1 MDAVHVGIDVSRDR
15 LDVHVLP
22 QGESFALARSA
33 AGLDELVARL
43 APVGAVRIALEATG
57 GFETVAA
64 ASLARAG
71 LPVVVVNPAQVRHFA
86 QALGQKAK
94 TDPIDALMIARFIQA
109 TQPAI
114 RPVADEQAQVLGDL
128 VGRRRQIV
136 AMIAAERQRGHRASP
151 RQLRSI
157 RRLLKAL
164 QAELS
169 EIEGEIDDQVKSS
182 PLWCARQDLLA
193 SVPGIGSTLARTLLA
208 ELPELG
214 QASPKQIAALAG
226 LAPHVRQSGQWRG
239 RSVISGGR
247 ACVRAAL
254 FMGALCATR
263 HNPVLKVFYER
274 LVAAGKPKKL
284 AVIAVARKLLTI
296 LNAILR
302 DNKPWQNA

>member
-22 QGESFALARSA
+22 QGESFALARTAS
-33 AGLDELVARL
+33 GLEALVARL
-43 APVGAVRIALEATG
+43 ALLGAARIALEATG
-57 GFETVAA
+57 GFETVVA

-94 TDPIDALMIARFIQA
+94 TDPIDAAMIARFVQA
-109 TQPAI
+109 TQPVV
-114 RPVADEQAQVLGDL
+114 RPVPDAQAQALGEL
-128 VGRRRQIV
+128 VSRRRQIV
-136 AMIAAERQRGHRASP
+136 AMIAAERQRAHRASP

-157 RRLLKAL
+157 RRLLTAL
-164 QAELS
+164 QAELG

-182 PLWCARQDLLA
+182 PVWCARQDLLA
-193 SVPGIGSTLARTLLA
+193 SVPGVGPTLARTLLA

-239 RSVISGGR
+239 RSFISGGR
-247 ACVRAAL
+247 AGVRAAL

-263 HNPVLKVFYER
+263 YNPVLKLFYER

-284 AVIAVARKLLTI
+284 AVIAVARKLVTI

-302 DNKPWQNA
+302 DNKPWQSA